1 MGSEAKWVRVAAA
14 SEVNTGSMQAVT
26 AEGREFVLYHLDD
39 GSWCAS
45 DPLCTH
51 AAARLV
57 EGWLDGATVECPW
70 HGGRFDL
77 GTGQG
82 VAGPVVEDLRLYPV
96 RVEGE
101 DVLLG
106 LPTA

>member
-1 MGSEAKWVRVAAA
+1 MGGEVKWLRVAAA
-14 SEVNTGSMQAVT
+14 GEVATGSMKAVE
-26 AEGREFVLYHLDD
+26 AGGREFILYHLDD

-51 AAARLV
+51 AAARLA

-77 GTGQG
+77 RTGAG
-82 VAGPVVEDLRLYPV
+82 VAGPVVEDLRLYEV
-96 RVEGE
+96 RLESD
-101 DVLLG
+101 DVLVG
-106 LPTA
+106 LAVV